1 MDILPPLFSLENHQG
16 YFRMEISLI
25 FPSKFQ
31 SVIKAIQRVPVVKK
45 ISQWC
50 FTVNSLVNWKVYRFG
65 EISLIFQPRI
75 LGEIEGMFLQGN
87 FQTVLCS
94 LQRTIRV
101 DKSTCL
107 SSSSKFHRKQHDS
120 VSDLIHFLLIVDI
133 RWILPGFPC
142 FWGYQ
147 VDASPKFSPFPY
159 PCARSAP
166 FLYEQ
171 LDFR

>member
-1 MDILPPLFSLENHQG
+1 MWIFPPLFPRESPGISPHENFPHSSL
-16 YFRMEISLI
+16 
-25 FPSKFQ
+25 
-31 SVIKAIQRVPVVKK
+31 K
-45 ISQWC
+45 ISKNHKRPHKGSQLWKIIPVMFYC
-50 FTVNSLVNWKVYRFG
+50 QFFGNWNVYRFG
-65 EISLIFQPRI
+65 EISLSFQPGI
-75 LGEIEGMFLQGN
+75 LGEIDGMFLQGN
-87 FQTVLCS
+87 FQTVLYS
-94 LQRTIRV
+94 LQQMIHV

-107 SSSSKFHRKQHDS
+107 SSSKFHRKQHDS